1 MLIAKPICAGKKYTR
16 TLAHQNK
23 KLTTNPQKKSQ
34 ELGPSP
40 DARICLKVNALVTN
54 TNLNQK
60 VKDGFCDVYVIT
72 SNFISQGRIQCVWFL
87 MCMGSSS
94 DLCFR
99 KCRLQGDFEF
109 LVNRFIDP
117 ELKDWRV
124 EHLFCLW
131 NVQILF
137 MVRCK

>member
-1 MLIAKPICAGKKYTR
+1 MAISLSDPDPTENADAAQLDAAK
-16 TLAHQNK
+16 
-23 KLTTNPQKKSQ
+23 
-34 ELGPSP
+34 
-40 DARICLKVNALVTN
+40 RICLKVNALVTN

-117 ELKDWRV
+117 ELKD
-124 EHLFCLW
+124 
-131 NVQILF
+131 
-137 MVRCK
+137 

>member
-1 MLIAKPICAGKKYTR
+1 MAISLSDPYPTENAYAAQLDAAK
-16 TLAHQNK
+16 
-23 KLTTNPQKKSQ
+23 
-34 ELGPSP
+34 
-40 DARICLKVNALVTN
+40 RISLKVKAPVTD
-54 TNLNQK
+54 TDLNQR

>member
-1 MLIAKPICAGKKYTR
+1 MAISLSDPDPTENADAAQLDAAK
-16 TLAHQNK
+16 
-23 KLTTNPQKKSQ
+23 
-34 ELGPSP
+34 
-40 DARICLKVNALVTN
+40 RICLKVKALVTN